1 MKICRLSDK
10 ADPTVIGQKNTMSTG
25 TQCSSLTDNI
35 PFREAVGLTPVLQQ
49 QCAVETAVDNDKES
63 YIEGCDEVPNFDLYS

>member
-25 TQCSSLTDNI
+25 TQCSCQTDNI
-35 PFREAVGLTPVLQQ
+35 PFREAVGLTLVLQQ

-63 YIEGCDEVPNFDLYS
+63 YIEGSDEVPNFDLYG

>member
-1 MKICRLSDK
+1 MNICRLSDK
-10 ADPTVIGQKNTMSTG
+10 ADPTVIGQKNTVSTG

-35 PFREAVGLTPVLQQ
+35 PFTEAVGWTPVLQQ

-63 YIEGCDEVPNFDLYS
+63 YIEGSDEVPNFDLYS